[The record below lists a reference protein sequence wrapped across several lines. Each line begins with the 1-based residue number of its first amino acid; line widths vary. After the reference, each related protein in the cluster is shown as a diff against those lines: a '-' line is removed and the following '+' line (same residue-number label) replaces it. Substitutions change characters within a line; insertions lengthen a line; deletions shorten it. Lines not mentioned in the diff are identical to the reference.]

1 MASDPRR
8 FDDITKV
15 VRDSRRQLDDVQST
29 VLSRLAA
36 HKHAEADVA
45 SLVTDLAG
53 KATSVHTHAES
64 DVTSLV
70 TDLANRTL
78 GVVGRNRRTTSK
90 STTASTSG
98 TAQRIISAFASVT
111 NGRTYKLWAHL
122 EIDAATV
129 PATSQVEMRVTT
141 DGTEPTTSSTQVA
154 RALTDHR
161 VASVPDSLDVIG
173 LYPAA
178 FTGTLGVMV
187 SVFRAIGSGTLTN
200 DATSVSLGEIAIED
214 MGPTVSTSGTVY

>member
-1 MASDPRR
+1 MALDPRR
-8 FDDITKV
+8 FDQIEKV
-15 VRDSRRQLDDVQST
+15 VRDNGRALNDTQST
-29 VLSRLAA
+29 ILARLAA
-36 HKHAEADVA
+36 HTHSAYA
-45 SLVTDLAG
+45 
-53 KATSVHTHAES
+53 ATSHTHAES

-70 TDLANRTL
+70 TDLSNKPA
-78 GVVGRNRRTTSK
+78 GVVGRNRRTTSIG
-90 STTASTSG
+90 TTASTSA
-98 TAQRIISAFASVT
+98 TAQRIISAFASVV

-141 DGTEPTTSSTQVA
+141 NGTEPTVSSTQVA

-173 LYPAA
+173 LYPSA

-187 SVFRAIGSGTLTN
+187 AFFRAIGSGTLTN
-200 DATSVSLGEIAIED
+200 DDTSTSLAEIVIED
-214 MGPTVSTSGTVY
+214 MGPTVGTSGTIY

>member
-1 MASDPRR
+1 MATDPRR
-8 FDDITKV
+8 FDQIEKV
-15 VRDSRRQLDDVQST
+15 VRDNGRQLNDAQST
-29 VLSRLAA
+29 ILARLAA
-36 HKHAEADVA
+36 HAHSGYAA
-45 SLVTDLAG
+45 
-53 KATSVHTHAES
+53 SVHTHVES

-70 TDLANRTL
+70 TDLSNKPL
-78 GVVGRNRRTTSK
+78 GVVGRNRRTTSI

-98 TAQRIISAFASVT
+98 TAQRIISAFASVV

-129 PATSQVEMRVTT
+129 PATSQVEMRITT
-141 DGTEPTTSSTQVA
+141 NGAEPTVSSTQVA

-173 LYPAA
+173 LYPATA
-178 FTGTLGVMV
+178 TGTLGVMV
-187 SVFRAIGSGTLTN
+187 AFFRAVGSGTLTN